1 MRGMYIVWLREH
13 VLARVRVYKVG
24 RTGDI
29 WERLKKYPKG
39 SLLVFFSEWNEE
51 EPVGLEPLEAVVLA
65 LLRGSA
71 QVKQRRDLGTEY
83 FEGDMRGMASLIL
96 EMQKRLSTAPGGGG
110 ETLPEVVEEEVAAD
124 ASDSPPGASDAS
136 EEAQDASGAPVG
148 GADGA
153 PSHAPVTLTFDGA
166 IKGFLKAREPQL
178 AGATVSLSELFLQF
192 CAYAAAASPP
202 MSCAHPT
209 PHAFMRKLASLSGA
223 TGVTAREGLVE
234 ERHVRF
240 PALQAPSAGDAVGR
254 FAAESV
260 RRLQGGAFT
269 LKQAKEAFKASKH
282 FDGNVI
288 QLKTGLESAL
298 GTACLAQKWL
308 GGMRTQAVDVFD
320 GYVLD
325 GQGSLPAE
333 EFARAH
339 IVRREGAWF
348 TLGDARRRFVESNPK
363 NAGRAGTLKSDLAR
377 ALSTQCHSQKWIEGA
392 NRRNAFVGFHLVQ
405 QEAASGGSDAD
416 ARLD

>member
-1 MRGMYIVWLREH
+1 M
-13 VLARVRVYKVG
+13 YKVG

-29 WERLKKYPKG
+29 WKRLKKYPKG
-39 SLLVFFSEWNEE
+39 SVLLFFSEWN
-51 EPVGLEPLEAVVLA
+51 GEPLEAVVLA

-96 EMQKRLSTAPGGGG
+96 EMQKRLSTLPGGGG
-110 ETLPEVVEEEVAAD
+110 ETLPEVEAEEAPVAAD
-124 ASDSPPGASDAS
+124 ASGASGAPDAPGAS
-136 EEAQDASGAPVG
+136 EAPDASGASEAQEAPVG

-153 PSHAPVTLTFDGA
+153 PSHAPVIPVTQTFDGA
-166 IKGFLKAREPQL
+166 IKGFLKAREAQL
-178 AGATVSLSELFLQF
+178 AGATVSQSELFLQF
-192 CAYAAAASPP
+192 CAYAAASPP

-223 TGVTAREGLVE
+223 TSVTAREGLVE

-240 PALQAPSAGDAVGR
+240 PALQAPSAGDGDAVGR

-269 LKQAKEAFKASKH
+269 LKQAREAFKASKH
-282 FDGNVI
+282 FDGNESI
-288 QLKTGLESAL
+288 RQLKTGLESAL
-298 GTACLAQKWL
+298 GTVCIAQKWI

-320 GYVLD
+320 GFIVD
-325 GQGSLPAE
+325 GQGCLPAAE
-333 EFARAH
+333 EFAREH

-363 NAGRAGTLKSDLAR
+363 NAGHASTLKSDLAR

-392 NRRNAFVGFHLVQ
+392 NRRNAFVGFHLGQ
-405 QEAASGGSDAD
+405 QGAASGDSDAD